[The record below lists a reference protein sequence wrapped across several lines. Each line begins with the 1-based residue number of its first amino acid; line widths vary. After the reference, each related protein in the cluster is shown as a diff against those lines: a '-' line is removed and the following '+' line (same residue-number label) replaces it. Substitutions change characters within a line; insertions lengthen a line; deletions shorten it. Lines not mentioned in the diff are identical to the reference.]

1 MIVFSELSLE
11 MAIYIGKKL
20 LAKFCKINNRRIQQQ
35 RFFTLNLLF
44 TIGKTYLL
52 RLLEE
57 LMDNMHIKLNMHVG
71 KHFVLLAYLKR
82 FKNRNKS
89 SIIVIL
95 LKPVQKTTYAD
106 LHNEINMLRKLRL
119 QTSLKSSHNKEKYL

>member
-1 MIVFSELSLE
+1 M
-11 MAIYIGKKL
+11 
-20 LAKFCKINNRRIQQQ
+20 
-35 RFFTLNLLF
+35 
-44 TIGKTYLL
+44 L

-95 LKPVQKTTYAD
+95 LKPVQKTTYPD